1 MRRLAEVGTLR
12 ELIAAVTDA
21 TAQKVI
27 TPPIIYLVA
36 SVREIIYCCVFPVF
50 SAEKRRCPDAIKFSE

>member
-27 TPPIIYLVA
+27 TLPIIYLVA
-36 SVREIIYCCVFPVF
+36 SVCEIIY
-50 SAEKRRCPDAIKFSE
+50 R